1 MGRFRLRRDF
11 FLAYLEILLAKFRS
25 SKAVCQLEMLIF
37 YALVE
42 YILGYPHLTL
52 TISAGFPTI
61 PPKNPET
68 KTKIQ
73 QSQNSAS

>member
-1 MGRFRLRRDF
+1 MRKDF
-11 FLAYLEILLAKFRS
+11 FPAHLQILLAKFSS

-42 YILGYPHLTL
+42 YILGYPNLTL

-68 KTKIQ
+68 KKKIQ
-73 QSQNSAS
+73 QSQNSAL

>member
-1 MGRFRLRRDF
+1 MGRFLLRRDF
-11 FLAYLEILLAKFRS
+11 FLAYPQILLAKFRS
-25 SKAVCQLEMLIF
+25 SKAVCQLEMLIV

-68 KTKIQ
+68 KKKIQ

>member
-1 MGRFRLRRDF
+1 MGRFLLRSDF
-11 FLAYLEILLAKFRS
+11 FLAYLQILLAKFRS

-68 KTKIQ
+68 KKKIQ

>member
-1 MGRFRLRRDF
+1 MPIGND
-11 FLAYLEILLAKFRS
+11 
-25 SKAVCQLEMLIF
+25 
-37 YALVE
+37 

-68 KTKIQ
+68 KKKIQ